1 MASGSLSNPFK
12 KQEETPMKQV
22 SGQQI
27 GSTAGSV
34 IGSFIAPG
42 VGTAVGGAIGG
53 LIGGLFGSGKDK
65 TPTGPSAAEQEYQ
78 KLLQEYK
85 DVKFKTTNPY
95 EDMQVNLQAAEFQR
109 DMQAQ
114 SQADA
119 LQALRGAGGAAGA
132 AALATAMSR
141 QAAEKERAI
150 AASIGEQEQKI
161 QLLQAEQAAKNE
173 AAKRAFEIG
182 RMETMLGISMGK
194 VTAEE
199 QARVA
204 EQQAKMNRSSQ
215 LMGAGLSVLGS
226 LGSSF
231 IESGGLQPRTIKTFG
246 DVNNA
251 APLQEISPIS
261 AGNLSPSSST
271 YYHSTMQPA
280 TPYISG

>member
-12 KQEETPMKQV
+12 KQEETPMKQID
-22 SGQQI
+22 GGQI
-27 GSTAGSV
+27 GSTIGGIAG
-34 IGSFIAPG
+34 
-42 VGTAVGGAIGG
+42 TAIGG
-53 LIGGLFGSGKDK
+53 PIGGMIGSALGGMIGGSIGGGGQ
-65 TPTGPSAAEQEYQ
+65 TATGPSAAEQEYQ

-150 AASIGEQEQKI
+150 AASISEQEQKI

-173 AAKRAFEIG
+173 AAKRSFEIG

-199 QARVA
+199 QARLA
-204 EQQAKMNRSSQ
+204 EQQGKLDRQSQ
-215 LMGAGLSVLGS
+215 LISAGVSLAGT

-231 IESGGLQPRTIKTFG
+231 IESGGLQPKTIKTFG

-280 TPYISG
+280 TPYISE